1 MTTRIALQLGTL
13 VTFAAGCSPEACPKG
28 SERRANGLCYL
39 LDSAPNA
46 AEDTATGSTDTAD
59 TADPDDDSGTP
70 STDYTYGDPIS
81 LLGLEASGG
90 GEAMPIVYE
99 WTDAAAINDDL
110 AIVTGQGGYGIID
123 MATGTLL
130 HQEFTRRALRVATDG
145 QTAILASRNDGLMLV
160 DVSPGADTRGQSDF
174 FTPPLEGVHE
184 DVDVDGNRV
193 LIGWH
198 ANGGVLVDLSGNLLG
213 TLPATDA
220 FAVSLSGNQALLTDQ
235 NALVLFDI
243 SDPAAPV
250 ELDRQPL
257 SGEGRDLSWEGEHA
271 VVGMGGAGVSVWTVA
286 GDSLVHR
293 SDLTLPGSAL
303 SVAVDGDRAWIG
315 AWAVT
320 GLVDLAADPPVML
333 GHEPPAY
340 SSMGVGASGGRA
352 VVADWFASTALQAND
367 GMAGPEIVVDDAL
380 YFDWEDSNTQLL
392 SVTNHGVMDLELSTD
407 PAADGYM
414 ITPTALTVA
423 PGTSATLRVDWQGG
437 ESPSRATMEWT
448 SNDPD
453 ETTGTVSLGPTD
465 QGMGTEHD
473 DFSSPGFQLPES
485 AERIYTLSDERG
497 KAVVLVYWAL
507 F

>member
-1 MTTRIALQLGTL
+1 MHIRTPLLLGTL
-13 VTFAAGCSPEACPKG
+13 VALSGCSSNTCPKG

-39 LDSAPNA
+39 LNSAPDAGNDTGTGSVDSA
-46 AEDTATGSTDTAD
+46 DTG
-59 TADPDDDSGTP
+59 DDSGTP
-70 STDYTYGDPIS
+70 FTDYAYGDQIS
-81 LLGLEASGG
+81 VLGLEASGG

-145 QTAILASRNDGLMLV
+145 QTAILASRNDGLMKV
-160 DVSPGADTRGQSDF
+160 DVSAGADTRGQSDF
-174 FTPPLEGVHE
+174 LTPPFEGVHE
-184 DVDVDGNRV
+184 DVDVDGNQV

-198 ANGGVLVDLSGNLLG
+198 ANGGVLVDLGGNLLG

-220 FAVSLSGNQALLTDQ
+220 FAVSLSGSQALLTDQ

-243 SDPAAPV
+243 SNPAAPV

-257 SGEGRDLSWEGEHA
+257 TGEGRDLSWEGEHA
-271 VVGMGGAGVSVWTVA
+271 VVGMGGAGVSVWNVA
-286 GDSLVHR
+286 GNSLVHR
-293 SDLTLPGSAL
+293 GDLTLPGSAL
-303 SVAVDGDRAWIG
+303 SVAVDGDHAWIG

-320 GLVDLAADPPVML
+320 GLVDLAAEPPVML
-333 GHEPPAY
+333 VHEPPAY

-380 YFDWEDSNTQLL
+380 YFDRDAASTQFLR
-392 SVTNHGVMDLELSTD
+392 VANHGVMDLVLNTD
-407 PAADGYM
+407 PAADGYT
-414 ITPTALTVA
+414 ISPTTLTVA
-423 PGTSATLRVDWQGG
+423 PGTSESLQVDWQGG
-437 ESPSRATMEWT
+437 DTPSRATLEWL

-453 ETTGTVSLGPTD
+453 EVDGRVSLGPTD
-465 QGMGTEHD
+465 QGTGTEHD
-473 DFSSPGFQLPES
+473 DFSSPGFQLPDDT
-485 AERIYTLSDERG
+485 ERIYTLSDERG